1 MAKDI
6 QKCTFSHDFLRVA
19 NFFDQLF
26 WCLTPDLGSE
36 AVFSIISKLL
46 WQVDLCKNLLFYTH
60 TNKIMCCRCPLSLLF
75 LLTKPMAVP
84 LFTAWFTAHVQAMK
98 NLPMADVFHI
108 VPPVQYQSMENVSKM
123 KDPLSLNM
131 TFGLEH
137 LLQTNNAWTAPE
149 CDQSHLY
156 ATTKEDLFFES
167 VSDQCV

>member
-46 WQVDLCKNLLFYTH
+46 WQVDLRKNLLFYTH
-60 TNKIMCCRCPLSLLF
+60 TNKIMCCCPLSLLF

-84 LFTAWFTAHVQAMK
+84 LFTA
-98 NLPMADVFHI
+98 
-108 VPPVQYQSMENVSKM
+108 
-123 KDPLSLNM
+123 
-131 TFGLEH
+131 
-137 LLQTNNAWTAPE
+137 
-149 CDQSHLY
+149 
-156 ATTKEDLFFES
+156 
-167 VSDQCV
+167 

>member
-60 TNKIMCCRCPLSLLF
+60 TNKIMCCHCPLSLLF

-108 VPPVQYQSMENVSKM
+108 VPPVQYQSMENVSKNEG
-123 KDPLSLNM
+123 PP
-131 TFGLEH
+131 
-137 LLQTNNAWTAPE
+137 QPE
-149 CDQSHLY
+149 Y
-156 ATTKEDLFFES
+156 DLWVGAS
-167 VSDQCV
+167 VANKQCLDSS

>member
-1 MAKDI
+1 M
-6 QKCTFSHDFLRVA
+6 H
-19 NFFDQLF
+19 FFPWLFEGGQLFWPTF

-46 WQVDLCKNLLFYTH
+46 WQVDLRKNLLFYTH
-60 TNKIMCCRCPLSLLF
+60 TNKITCCHCPLSLLF
-75 LLTKPMAVP
+75 CWPNPWLSLCSLLGS
-84 LFTAWFTAHVQAMK
+84 
-98 NLPMADVFHI
+98 LPMCRPWKIYPWLMFSILFLLFNTSQWRMWA
-108 VPPVQYQSMENVSKM
+108 KM

-156 ATTKEDLFFES
+156 ATTKEDLFLS
-167 VSDQCV
+167 LCLINV